1 MNDYK
6 AYDTLGAVSKLHK
19 HIVNVLYPKYIKI
32 KGNSDAVYQ
41 SFMYGNEPKDVKNI
55 ERYFIPI
62 YQVQHS
68 SVMPNEFVLVKSL
81 SQIDNGSV
89 LQNGYA
95 EVCLYAKNVQLKSNS
110 TLPNLT
116 FLQTFTEMVYS
127 KLDNTIFDNF
137 SITNIRSTIVNDA
150 DNGYHYNSLLLNLIN
165 VKTKK

>member
-32 KGNSDAVYQ
+32 KGNSDAVYE
-41 SFMYGNEPKDVKNI
+41 SFLNGNEPKDAKNI

-68 SVMPNEFVLVKSL
+68 SIMPNEFVLVKSL

-110 TLPNLT
+110 TLPNISMLT
-116 FLQTFTEMVYS
+116 TLTNMVYS

-137 SITNIRSTIVNDA
+137 SITNIRSTTVNDA
-150 DNGYHYNSLLLNLIN
+150 DNGYHYNSLLLTLLN